1 MPHTA
6 GAAPFR
12 RAVLALNGGPT
23 DPLVVRLACQLGKPF
38 DAELIAIHVV
48 EVDWTNDLAE
58 DLASHS
64 EHASAVLDVAD
75 AIAEK
80 YRVNVQTELIQAR
93 DVGAALVDEATELGA
108 DLMVLGLSYRKKFGG
123 DFAIGRTVPYV
134 LQNAPCGV
142 IIVREP
148 VASSEARGGER
159 ETPVGAAL
167 GAADRI

>member
-12 RAVLALNGGPT
+12 RAVIALNGGAT

-38 DAELIAIHVV
+38 DAEVIAIHVV
-48 EVDWTNDLAE
+48 EVDWTHDLAE

-64 EHASAVLDVAD
+64 EHASAVLDLAEG
-75 AIAEK
+75 IAEK
-80 YRVNVQTELIQAR
+80 SRVRVQTELIQAR
-93 DVGAALVDEATELGA
+93 DVGAALVDEAAELGA
-108 DLMVLGLSYRKKFGG
+108 DLVILGLAYRKKFGG
-123 DFAIGRTVPYV
+123 DFAMGRTVPYV

-142 IIVREP
+142 IVVREP
-148 VASSEARGGER
+148 IASSEARGPQP